1 MRRLSLALGLAV
13 LLAIYLVAARARH
26 DGGGSPYVTMPVERG
41 PITARVTA
49 TGSVNPVKTVQVGT
63 YVSGPIQVISVDF
76 NSPVQ
81 RGQLLAKI
89 DPRPFQV
96 KVDGAAADLANA
108 RARLDKDRADLAL
121 KEATLKRTRALR
133 TEGIVSESD
142 LDLATSPGPRARG
155 GAGSMKLVRM
165 TLLTAWRALRRNL
178 TRSLLTMLGVVI
190 GVAAVIAMVSVGQGA
205 DSSVQAQIASLGTNI
220 VMVIPGATTAGGVRS
235 GWGGASTLTVG
246 DAKAIEKECPSVAAV
261 TYVKR
266 DIAQVTYGHENWATA
281 IQGSPPSYSAVR
293 DWPVARGRFFTQ
305 SEEDSAA
312 KVAVLGQTLVDKL
325 FVPGEDPLGAA
336 IRVHA
341 VPSAWS
347 ACSHRRGRRPGGR
360 IRTTS

>member
-13 LLAIYLVAARARH
+13 LLGIYLVAARARH

-108 RARLDKDRADLAL
+108 RARLDKDRADLTL
-121 KEATLKRTRALR
+121 KEVTLKRTRALR

-142 LDLATSPGPRARG
+142 LDLATSQGPRARG
-155 GAGSMKLVRM
+155 GAGSMKL
-165 TLLTAWRALRRNL
+165 
-178 TRSLLTMLGVVI
+178 
-190 GVAAVIAMVSVGQGA
+190 
-205 DSSVQAQIASLGTNI
+205 
-220 VMVIPGATTAGGVRS
+220 
-235 GWGGASTLTVG
+235 
-246 DAKAIEKECPSVAAV
+246 
-261 TYVKR
+261 
-266 DIAQVTYGHENWATA
+266 
-281 IQGSPPSYSAVR
+281 
-293 DWPVARGRFFTQ
+293 
-305 SEEDSAA
+305 EEDRKSTR
-312 KVAVLGQTLVDKL
+312 LN
-325 FVPGEDPLGAA
+325 
-336 IRVHA
+336 
-341 VPSAWS
+341 S
-347 ACSHRRGRRPGGR
+347 SH
-360 IRTTS
+360 

>member
-1 MRRLSLALGLAV
+1 
-13 LLAIYLVAARARH
+13 
-26 DGGGSPYVTMPVERG
+26 MPVERG

-81 RGQLLAKI
+81 RGQRLAKI
-89 DPRPFQV
+89 DPCPFQV

-121 KEATLKRTRALR
+121 KEVTLKRTRPLR

-142 LDLATSPGPRARG
+142 LDLATSQGPRARG

-205 DSSVQAQIASLGTNI
+205 DASVQAQIASLGTNI
-220 VMVIPGATTAGGVRS
+220 VMGIPGATTAGGGRS
-235 GWGGASTLTVG
+235 GWGGATTPPAV
-246 DAKAIEKECPSVAAV
+246 DA
-261 TYVKR
+261 
-266 DIAQVTYGHENWATA
+266 
-281 IQGSPPSYSAVR
+281 
-293 DWPVARGRFFTQ
+293 
-305 SEEDSAA
+305 
-312 KVAVLGQTLVDKL
+312 
-325 FVPGEDPLGAA
+325 
-336 IRVHA
+336 
-341 VPSAWS
+341 
-347 ACSHRRGRRPGGR
+347 
-360 IRTTS
+360 